1 MSSSDPAW
9 LAIQPSRRPTQTC
22 LAESHCHFHLGGKAH
37 KDRLAFIRPPDAES
51 LGLTKGRADEG
62 LAESPAFK
70 VSKHN
75 EKRELRLRALRP
87 DVRKCPPSRAL
98 RRNRPTSWATC
109 VRKAE

>member
-75 EKRELRLRALRP
+75 VVARAQ
-87 DVRKCPPSRAL
+87 VESAPP
-98 RRNRPTSWATC
+98 
-109 VRKAE
+109 